1 MDIIYNVQRIGDNK
15 LLFNYTLDNDLP
27 VFVGVLTN
35 PWTKISKTAATITHE
50 GTDGEWILNII
61 GIVQA
66 YEDLS
71 SGQVFFNN
79 IGTWKTTIS
88 VAGVLIDTIDLQV
101 V

>member
-1 MDIIYNVQRIGDNK
+1 MDIIYNVQKIGANK
-15 LLFNYTLDNDLP
+15 LLFNYTVNNAIP

-35 PWTKISKTAATITHE
+35 PWTNISKTATITHE

-71 SGQVFFNN
+71 SGQVFFDN

-88 VAGVLIDTIDLQV
+88 VSGVLIDTIDLQV